1 MSPVSSV
8 NHVPGSY
15 TTVVAPA
22 KAGIQVGRRCVIV
35 QIGPRLSYQNE
46 PGGPEPHRYRHAL
59 VSEKDAALDPR
70 AKKLL
75 DASE

>member
-1 MSPVSSV
+1 MSATGLGDFLAYV
-8 NHVPGSY
+8 G
-15 TTVVAPA
+15 PA

-46 PGGPEPHRYRHAL
+46 PGGPEPHRYRRAL
-59 VSEKDAALDPR
+59 VSEKDAALNPR